1 MGQSLQK
8 GLKKPW
14 IPAWSLGKQLLHFA
28 CRGHFLLLSLKDF
41 CCGWLPGPLPIG
53 KVSFESCLFS
63 RKISLAWTTW
73 RDFFSSPAK
82 KASFTWVT
90 HIFFYTWIFFYDL
103 LCENCPRLCFCSM
116 KNWGEPSAWM
126 LHVHCTLCEI
136 QGAQHTMYNVWILLY
151 MYGKATITVK
161 FPNHPRAK
169 LRHCWSRGKKS
180 EVYWT
185 VIILKHK
192 WWKTEVICSNF
203 SNLSHLILPVC
214 LWLVFDCQLYLGIL
228 GRLYPVWVWTKPKMS
243 TC

>member
-1 MGQSLQK
+1 MLVQQEN
-8 GLKKPW
+8 
-14 IPAWSLGKQLLHFA
+14 
-28 CRGHFLLLSLKDF
+28 
-41 CCGWLPGPLPIG
+41 LPGLDHLTGLFFEPCQE
-53 KVSFESCLFS
+53 SFLHMSH
-63 RKISLAWTTW
+63 A
-73 RDFFSSPAK
+73 
-82 KASFTWVT
+82 
-90 HIFFYTWIFFYDL
+90 HIFLYINFFL
-103 LCENCPRLCFCSM
+103 WPVMWKLFFFFCSM

-151 MYGKATITVK
+151 MYDKATITVK

>member
-1 MGQSLQK
+1 MDGCLD
-8 GLKKPW
+8 PC
-14 IPAWSLGKQLLHFA
+14 PLGKWALKVA
-28 CRGHFLLLSLKDF
+28 CSAGKSP
-41 CCGWLPGPLPIG
+41 LPGPPDGTFFRALPR
-53 KVSFESCLFS
+53 KLPSHES
-63 RKISLAWTTW
+63 RTY
-73 RDFFSSPAK
+73 FFIHE
-82 KASFTWVT
+82 F
-90 HIFFYTWIFFYDL
+90 FFYDL

-151 MYGKATITVK
+151 MYDKATITVK

-192 WWKTEVICSNF
+192 WWKTADW
-203 SNLSHLILPVC
+203 SNL
-214 LWLVFDCQLYLGIL
+214 Q
-228 GRLYPVWVWTKPKMS
+228 
-243 TC
+243 